1 MDRTFIMIKPDG
13 IQRGLV
19 GEIIHRFEMRG
30 MKIVALKLM
39 KISEELAQKH
49 YAEHV
54 GKKFFPTLL
63 KYITSA
69 PVIVAI
75 IEGLDAVQQ
84 VRKMVGSTLPSEA
97 AVGTIRHDYGQ
108 ELPLNVIHA
117 SDSHSSAEREI
128 GLYFDDDEIL
138 EYELDEYKWVFSFQ
152 DD

>member
-1 MDRTFIMIKPDG
+1 MIKPDG
-13 IQRGLV
+13 VQRGLV
-19 GEIIHRFEMRG
+19 GEILTRFEKRG
-30 MKIVALKLM
+30 MKIVALKM
-39 KISEELAQKH
+39 VNVTEELAQRH

-54 GKKFFPTLL
+54 GKKFYPALL

-69 PVIVAI
+69 PVVVGV

-117 SDSHSSAEREI
+117 SDSQPGAEREI
-128 GLYFDDDEIL
+128 ALYFSENEIID
-138 EYELDEYKWVFSFQ
+138 YELSEYKWIFSLQ